1 MSGRT
6 GRSPSPSARVVYD
19 PYTMRRTQIYLDEA
33 QDRELERRA
42 TAERTT
48 KSALIRRAIGRELER
63 SGDAAVGIVRLRA
76 ALDVAFGA
84 APDLPAGSTYV
95 DEVRA
100 HDADREAT
108 LAERRG
114 RPG

>member
-1 MSGRT
+1 
-6 GRSPSPSARVVYD
+6 
-19 PYTMRRTQIYLDEA
+19 MRRTQIYLDEA

-42 TAERTT
+42 AAERTT

-63 SGDAAVGIVRLRA
+63 TGDEAVALARLRA
-76 ALDVAFGA
+76 ALDVAFAA
-84 APDLPAGSTYV
+84 APHLASGSTYV
-95 DEVRA
+95 DEVRER
-100 HDADREAT
+100 DADREAA

>member
-1 MSGRT
+1 
-6 GRSPSPSARVVYD
+6 
-19 PYTMRRTQIYLDEA
+19 MRRTQIYLDEA
-33 QDRELERRA
+33 QDRELARRA

-63 SGDAAVGIVRLRA
+63 SGDDAVALLRFRA

-84 APDLPAGSTYV
+84 APDLATGSTYV
-95 DEVRA
+95 NEVRA
-100 HDADREAT
+100 RDADRDAA